1 MESYMQGLTFSVVMF
16 NMNYRYERICRDNLI
31 SEDIS
36 MEIKRLLHRFTQC
49 FILGVVVIT
58 SSTALGSQAGS
69 QSEQPIKYELKLEGE
84 NIEQLVLQSGDQ
96 KQTFDRPGKSLMLK
110 PGTYE
115 MSQLQLKGGF
125 IYYPHGDTKILRSIL
140 VGHGES
146 AILKAGGPLEQRIT
160 AQRKGQ
166 LLKMDYRL
174 IGIAGE
180 WYRNDNRYPPTFT
193 IYIGDKEIAS
203 GKFQFG

>member
-1 MESYMQGLTFSVVMF
+1 MESFMQGLTFSVVLF
-16 NMNYRYERICRDNLI
+16 NMNDRYDRICRDNLI

-36 MEIKRLLHRFTQC
+36 METNRLLHGFAQRF
-49 FILGVVVIT
+49 IIGVVIIT
-58 SSTALGSQAGS
+58 SSAALGSQADS
-69 QSEQPIKYELKLEGE
+69 QSEQPMKYELKLEGE
-84 NIEQLVLQSGDQ
+84 NIEQLVLQGGGQ
-96 KQTFDRPGKSLMLK
+96 KQTFDRPGRSLMLE

-115 MSQLQLKGGF
+115 TSQLQLKGGF
-125 IYYPHGDTKILRSIL
+125 TYYPSGDNEILKSIL
-140 VGHGES
+140 VGPGEP